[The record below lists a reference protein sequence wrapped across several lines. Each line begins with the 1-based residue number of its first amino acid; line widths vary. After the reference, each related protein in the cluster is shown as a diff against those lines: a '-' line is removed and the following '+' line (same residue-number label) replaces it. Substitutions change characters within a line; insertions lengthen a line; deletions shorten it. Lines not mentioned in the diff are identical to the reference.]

1 MSPSPVDQR
10 LLSIVSAQPP
20 TAVAG
25 VLAWMHALDEALPAD
40 DGLRWFNWLYLQV
53 TERVTEESAAQRFHD
68 GPWLERL
75 DVAFANLYFD
85 ALRWWLAD
93 PTRCPRAWVPLF
105 DSRRRTGIDR
115 LQFAVAGMNAHIN
128 RDLAVAI
135 VHLCEVD
142 GAGPDRTGPRHA
154 DYVLV
159 NGLLENVEAAAA
171 ANLTTGLLA
180 HIARLGR
187 ADDQLAMW
195 KVREAR
201 NAAWT
206 HAEVLWQLRGFPTL
220 AGQYLTAVDRMA
232 GFAGRGLLLA
242 KPIPPLGG

>member
-1 MSPSPVDQR
+1 MSTSLVDQR
-10 LLSIVSAQPP
+10 LLAIVTAQPP
-20 TAVAG
+20 AAVAG
-25 VLAWMHALDEALPAD
+25 VLAWMHALDEALPAE

-53 TERVTEESAAQRFHD
+53 TERVAADSAAQRFRD
-68 GPWLERL
+68 GSWLERL

-85 ALRWWLAD
+85 ALRSWLTD
-93 PTRCPRAWVPLF
+93 PVRCPRAWVPLF

-135 VHLCEVD
+135 VHLCVVD
-142 GAGPDRTGPRHA
+142 GLGPDRAGPRHA
-154 DYVLV
+154 DYVQV
-159 NGLLENVEAAAA
+159 NDLLEAVEVAAAA
-171 ANLTTGLLA
+171 ALATGLLA
-180 HIARLGR
+180 HIARLGS

-206 HAEVLWQLRGFPTL
+206 HAEVLWQLRGSPAL
-220 AGQYLTAVDRMA
+220 ASQYLTAVDRMA

-242 KPIPPLGG
+242 KPIPRLGG